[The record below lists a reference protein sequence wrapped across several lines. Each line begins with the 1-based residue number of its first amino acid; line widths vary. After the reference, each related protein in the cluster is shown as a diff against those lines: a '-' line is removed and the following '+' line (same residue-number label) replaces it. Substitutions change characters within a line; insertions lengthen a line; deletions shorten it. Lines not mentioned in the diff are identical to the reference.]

1 MIKLSK
7 IFILLRV
14 AFVLPVVV
22 SMATA
27 AFSFGIPQLAVNAG
41 FGLGVGPTVFNTYS
55 HDFTTLGT
63 GTSADAAANTFA
75 APSWGSSW
83 GGVPFFCSPFFG
95 PSAFSASPF
104 SADTAANQWFGTQA
118 LEDNTFATSFAT
130 GC

>member
-7 IFILLRV
+7 FYVLILAVLI
-14 AFVLPVVV
+14 LPVLA
-22 SMATA
+22 SSAMAW
-27 AFSFGIPQLAVNAG
+27 F
-41 FGLGVGPTVFNTYS
+41 GPTVFNTFS
-55 HDFTTLGT
+55 HDFTALGT
-63 GTSADAAANTFA
+63 ATTADAAANAFT

-95 PSAFSASPF
+95 PSSFSSSPF
-104 SADTAANQWFGTQA
+104 SADSAADQWFGTQA

>member
-7 IFILLRV
+7 LCVLV
-14 AFVLPVVV
+14 VLVLPV
-22 SMATA
+22 
-27 AFSFGIPQLAVNAG
+27 LASSAMAG
-41 FGLGVGPTVFNTYS
+41 FGPTVFNTYS
-55 HDFTTLGT
+55 HDFTTIGT
-63 GTSADAAANTFA
+63 GTATDAAANTFA

-104 SADTAANQWFGTQA
+104 SADSAASQWFGRQA

-130 GC
+130 GW